1 MRALDE
7 WSWLKASLPSS
18 RGGVN
23 LRSASLHAPSAFLA
37 SVSHSQ
43 GVVEKML
50 GHASILS
57 LTPAPVLLLSLL
69 LLPGLAGKLWRT
81 SMCPYTST
89 PSLLPLMR
97 PHTSDFFL
105 QLLPPVPMPWPSPLL
120 CPMLA
125 TGSMAFH
132 WLLWVSI
139 SRIGSFD
146 AVFSNGWEFLSTAPP
161 TPVQNV
167 TALQTSLETTKLDVE
182 GMEIG
187 SCDTM
192 PSGTSSSLPPSLLL
206 WPLPL
211 NSPTSFL
218 IPSPDQLISTSLPGA
233 VVVLLHWMC
242 MSYLLSSSRPWVRLP
257 SPQATL
263 CWLVSNGSSPLI
275 FPIVGQRDWSSSL
288 LCLRL
293 WGVLRRIPFLLY
305 TQPWSIHCP
314 ENWPPG
320 CIRLFQAAVPLCC
333 NRPVAGECWSVPAPP
348 AIPPPPQW
356 TV

>member
-1 MRALDE
+1 
-7 WSWLKASLPSS
+7 
-18 RGGVN
+18 
-23 LRSASLHAPSAFLA
+23 
-37 SVSHSQ
+37 
-43 GVVEKML
+43 
-50 GHASILS
+50 
-57 LTPAPVLLLSLL
+57 
-69 LLPGLAGKLWRT
+69 
-81 SMCPYTST
+81 MCLYTST
-89 PSLLPLMR
+89 PSLSPLMR

-105 QLLPPVPMPWPSPLL
+105 QLLPPVPVPWPSPLL

-132 WLLWVSI
+132 RLLWVSI

-146 AVFSNGWEFLSTAPP
+146 AVFSTGWEFLSTAPP

-167 TALQTSLETTKLDVE
+167 TALQTSLETTK

-192 PSGTSSSLPPSLLL
+192 PSGMSSSVPPSLLL

-242 MSYLLSSSRPWVRLP
+242 TSYLLSSSRPWVRLP
-257 SPQATL
+257 SLPGHALLVGVQRKLSSHLSNCRSAGLEFIPLVFETLGGLAEDSISTLHSLGRSIALRTGPQDASKQLFHRAATAL
-263 CWLVSNGSSPLI
+263 WRGNAGLWLHRQPSLPPL
-275 FPIVGQRDWSSSL
+275 
-288 LCLRL
+288 
-293 WGVLRRIPFLLY
+293 
-305 TQPWSIHCP
+305 
-314 ENWPPG
+314 
-320 CIRLFQAAVPLCC
+320 
-333 NRPVAGECWSVPAPP
+333 
-348 AIPPPPQW
+348 PQW

>member
-1 MRALDE
+1 MAWAVAYTRRVHLFLTLKEWLRKCLGMRRFY
-7 WSWLKASLPSS
+7 P
-18 RGGVN
+18 
-23 LRSASLHAPSAFLA
+23 
-37 SVSHSQ
+37 
-43 GVVEKML
+43 
-50 GHASILS
+50 

-69 LLPGLAGKLWRT
+69 LLPGLTGKLWRT
-81 SMCPYTST
+81 SMCLYTST
-89 PSLLPLMR
+89 PSLSPLMR

-105 QLLPPVPMPWPSPLL
+105 QLLPPIPVPWPSPLL

-132 WLLWVSI
+132 RLFWVSI

-146 AVFSNGWEFLSTAPP
+146 AVFSTGWEFFSTAPP

-242 MSYLLSSSRPWVRLP
+242 TIYLLSSSRPWVRLP

-263 CWLVSNGSSPLI
+263 CRLVSNGSSPLI
-275 FPIVGQRDWSSSL
+275 CLTVGQRDWSSSL

-293 WGVLRRIPFLLY
+293 WGVLQRTPFPALVDLR
-305 TQPWSIHCP
+305 TGPQDASVCSKQLFHRAAIALWRGNAGLWLHCQPSL
-314 ENWPPG
+314 PP
-320 CIRLFQAAVPLCC
+320 
-333 NRPVAGECWSVPAPP
+333 SVDGL
-348 AIPPPPQW
+348 
-356 TV
+356 V